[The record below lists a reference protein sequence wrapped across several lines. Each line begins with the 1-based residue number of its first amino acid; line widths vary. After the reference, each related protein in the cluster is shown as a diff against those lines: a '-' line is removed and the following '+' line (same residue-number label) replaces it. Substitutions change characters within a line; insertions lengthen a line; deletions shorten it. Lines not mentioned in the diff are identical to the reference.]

1 MTIEVPEAREIQRSL
16 KLSEVIHTPNG
27 AFSKLE
33 SQWPHGRTAEI
44 DDEKEHLWTPPMAFN
59 QADHIIF
66 LVRVPSHKVDSAKVE
81 EKFLQSDRCLK
92 FRRDAR
98 GIIAEFKTRQEAFD
112 FLTSSVLAQNFWGW
126 KRRGTG
132 RKPSEPCKLDG
143 FSLRPEP
150 KA

>member
-44 DDEKEHLWTPPMAFN
+44 DDEKEHLWTPPVAFN

-112 FLTSSVLAQNFWGW
+112 FLTSGVLGVEEARHWEETIQLTRF
-126 KRRGTG
+126 
-132 RKPSEPCKLDG
+132 EPEDNPQAG
-143 FSLRPEP
+143 
-150 KA
+150 A